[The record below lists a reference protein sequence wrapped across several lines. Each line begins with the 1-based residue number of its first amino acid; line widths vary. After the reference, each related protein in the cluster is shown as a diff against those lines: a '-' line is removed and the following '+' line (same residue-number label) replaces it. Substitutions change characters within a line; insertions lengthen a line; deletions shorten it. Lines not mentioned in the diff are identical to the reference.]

1 MSIEF
6 RSRIIV
12 VGRKEDLW
20 LLKVD
25 KPFEAFYRLL
35 EKAREEAEEQNEQGD
50 IVLRIEEESPGVFSI
65 YYVYGRRESFM
76 LSALVVD
83 EGVELRLNA
92 KEMLAEELANIILE
106 PFNLEL
112 PKLTEEEKLL
122 KTLEFRKR
130 LKREERL
137 KKIRNSIT
145 DFDLKVLELRSQGY
159 SLWAIALELTATIAK
174 VRYSLQK
181 LAQIPEYRDK
191 LGEYTPKPRR
201 KS

>member
-1 MSIEF
+1 
-6 RSRIIV
+6 
-12 VGRKEDLW
+12 LW

-25 KPFEAFYRLL
+25 NPVEAFNRLL
-35 EKAREEAEEQNEQGD
+35 EKAREESEDQNEPGD
-50 IVLRIEEESPGVFSI
+50 IVLRLEEEGPDVFSI

-76 LSALVVD
+76 LSALAVD

-92 KEMLAEELANIILE
+92 REMLAEELADLILK

-122 KTLEFRKR
+122 KTLAFRERMKM
-130 LKREERL
+130 EERL
-137 KKIRNSIT
+137 RKIRKSIT
-145 DFDLKVLELRSQGY
+145 DFDLKVLELRSRGY

>member
-6 RSRIIV
+6 RSRTSDD
-12 VGRKEDLW
+12 RDLW

-25 KPFEAFYRLL
+25 NPVEAFNRLL
-35 EKAREEAEEQNEQGD
+35 EKAREESEDQNEPGG
-50 IVLRIEEESPGVFSI
+50 IVLRLEEEGPDVFSI

-76 LSALVVD
+76 LSALAVD

-92 KEMLAEELANIILE
+92 REMLAEELADLILK

-122 KTLEFRKR
+122 KTLAFRERMKM
-130 LKREERL
+130 EERL
-137 KKIRNSIT
+137 RKIKNSIT
-145 DFDLKVLELRSQGY
+145 DFDLKVLELRSRGY

>member
-6 RSRIIV
+6 RSRTSDD
-12 VGRKEDLW
+12 RDLW

-25 KPFEAFYRLL
+25 NPVEAFNRLL
-35 EKAREEAEEQNEQGD
+35 EKAREESEDQNEPGG
-50 IVLRIEEESPGVFSI
+50 IVLRLEEEGPDVFSI

-76 LSALVVD
+76 LSALAVD

-92 KEMLAEELANIILE
+92 REMLAEELADLILK

-122 KTLEFRKR
+122 KTLASRERMKM
-130 LKREERL
+130 EERL
-137 KKIRNSIT
+137 RKIRKSIT
-145 DFDLKVLELRSQGY
+145 DFDLKVLELRSRGY

>member
-1 MSIEF
+1 LSIEF
-6 RSRIIV
+6 RSRTSDD
-12 VGRKEDLW
+12 RDLW

-25 KPFEAFYRLL
+25 NPVEAFNRLL
-35 EKAREEAEEQNEQGD
+35 EKAREESEDQNEPGG
-50 IVLRIEEESPGVFSI
+50 IVLRLEEEGPDVFSI

-76 LSALVVD
+76 LSALAVD

-92 KEMLAEELANIILE
+92 REMLAEELADLILK

-122 KTLEFRKR
+122 KTLASRERMKM
-130 LKREERL
+130 EERL
-137 KKIRNSIT
+137 RKIRKSIT
-145 DFDLKVLELRSQGY
+145 DFDLKVLELRSRGY